1 MAEFSCNGLDDL
13 MLSFQE
19 IAAIPE
25 EVQDEMLRAG
35 AEVVA
40 QAQREKV
47 KAYGIYDGSSPR
59 HVADAIKPGKVKP
72 GKVKLKKGQRVI
84 YVTPSGSRRRG
95 KSVTRNAEILF
106 VNEYGKRG
114 QKARPAIRDANEA
127 CAEQMVNAQMA
138 VYDKHLRSKDL

>member
-13 MLSFQE
+13 MLSLQE

-35 AEVVA
+35 ADVGA

-59 HVADAIKPGKVKP
+59 HVADTIKPGR
-72 GKVKLKKGQRVI
+72 VKLKKGQRVI
-84 YVTPSGSRRRG
+84 YVTPTGSRRRG

-127 CAEQMVNAQMA
+127 CAEQMVSAQMA

>member
-13 MLSFQE
+13 MLSLHE

-25 EVQDEMLRAG
+25 EVQDEMLLAG
-35 AEVVA
+35 ADVVA

-59 HVADAIKPGKVKP
+59 HVADTIKPGR
-72 GKVKLKKGQRVI
+72 VKLKKGQRVI
-84 YVTPSGSRRRG
+84 YVTPTGSRRRG

-127 CAEQMVNAQMA
+127 CAEQMVSAQMA

>member
-13 MLSFQE
+13 MLSLQE

-47 KAYGIYDGSSPR
+47 RAYGIYDGSSPR
-59 HVADAIKPGKVKP
+59 HVADSIKP
-72 GKVKLKKGQRVI
+72 GKVKLKKGQRII
-84 YVTPSGSRRRG
+84 YVSPTGSRRRG
-95 KSVTRNAEILF
+95 KTVTRNSEILF
-106 VNEYGKRG
+106 VNEYGRRE
-114 QKARPAIRDANEA
+114 QKARPAVRDANEA
-127 CAEQMVNAQMA
+127 SAEATTAAQA
-138 VYDKHLRSKDL
+138 EVYDKYLRSKDL

>member
-13 MLSFQE
+13 MLSLQE

-35 AEVVA
+35 ADVVA

-59 HVADAIKPGKVKP
+59 HVADTIKPGR
-72 GKVKLKKGQRVI
+72 VKLKKGQRVI
-84 YVTPSGSRRRG
+84 YVTPTGSRRRG
-95 KSVTRNAEILF
+95 KSVTRSAEILF

>member
-13 MLSFQE
+13 MLSLQE

-35 AEVVA
+35 ADVVA

-59 HVADAIKPGKVKP
+59 HVADTIKPGR
-72 GKVKLKKGQRVI
+72 VKLKKGQRVI
-84 YVTPSGSRRRG
+84 YVTPTGSRRRG

-127 CAEQMVNAQMA
+127 CAEQMVSAQMA
-138 VYDKHLRSKDL
+138 IYDKHLRSKDL

>member
-13 MLSFQE
+13 MLSLQE
-19 IAAIPE
+19 IDAIPE

-40 QAQREKV
+40 KAQREKV
-47 KAYGIYDGSSPR
+47 RAYGIYDGSSPR
-59 HVADAIKPGKVKP
+59 HVADTIKPGR
-72 GKVKLKKGQRVI
+72 VKLKKGQRVI
-84 YVTPSGSRRRG
+84 YVTPTGSRRRG

-127 CAEQMVNAQMA
+127 CAEQMVSAQMA

>member
-1 MAEFSCNGLDDL
+1 MAEFSCNGLDEL
-13 MLSFQE
+13 MLSLQE

-25 EVQDEMLRAG
+25 DVQDEMLQAG
-35 AEVVA
+35 ADVVA

-59 HVADAIKPGKVKP
+59 HVADTIKPGR
-72 GKVKLKKGQRVI
+72 VKLKKGQRVV
-84 YVTPSGSRRRG
+84 YVTPAGSRRRG
-95 KSVTRNAEILF
+95 KTVTRNAEILF

-127 CAEQMVNAQMA
+127 CAEQMVSAQMA

>member
-13 MLSFQE
+13 MLSLQE

-47 KAYGIYDGSSPR
+47 KAYGTYDGSSPR
-59 HVADAIKPGKVKP
+59 HVADTIKPGR
-72 GKVKLKKGQRVI
+72 VKLKKGQRII
-84 YVTPSGSRRRG
+84 YVSPTGSRRRG
-95 KSVTRNAEILF
+95 KTVTRNSEILF
-106 VNEYGKRG
+106 VNEYGRLG
-114 QKARPAIRDANEA
+114 QKARPAVRDANEA
-127 CAEQMVNAQMA
+127 SAEKTTAAMA
-138 VYDKHLRSKDL
+138 AVHEKWLKSKNL

>member
-13 MLSFQE
+13 MLSLQE

-25 EVQDEMLRAG
+25 EVQDKMLRAG
-35 AEVVA
+35 ADVVA

-59 HVADAIKPGKVKP
+59 HVADTIKPGR
-72 GKVKLKKGQRVI
+72 VKLKKGQRVI
-84 YVTPSGSRRRG
+84 YVTPTGSRRRG

>member
-13 MLSFQE
+13 MLSLQE

-59 HVADAIKPGKVKP
+59 HVADTIKPGR
-72 GKVKLKKGQRVI
+72 VKLKKGQRVI
-84 YVTPSGSRRRG
+84 YVTPTGSRRRG

-106 VNEYGKRG
+106 VNEYGKRD

-127 CAEQMVNAQMA
+127 CAEQMVSAQMA

>member
-13 MLSFQE
+13 MLSLQE
-19 IAAIPE
+19 IAEIPE

-35 AEVVA
+35 ADVVA

-59 HVADAIKPGKVKP
+59 HVADTIKPGR
-72 GKVKLKKGQRVI
+72 VKLKKGQRVI
-84 YVTPSGSRRRG
+84 YVTPTGSRRRG

-127 CAEQMVNAQMA
+127 CAEQMVRAQMA

>member
-1 MAEFSCNGLDDL
+1 MAEFSCNGLDGL
-13 MLSFQE
+13 MLSLQE
-19 IAAIPE
+19 VAEIPE

-35 AEVVA
+35 ADVVA

-59 HVADAIKPGKVKP
+59 HVADTIKPGR
-72 GKVKLKKGQRVI
+72 VKLKKGQRVI
-84 YVTPSGSRRRG
+84 YVTPTGSRRRG

-127 CAEQMVNAQMA
+127 CAEQMVSAQMA

>member
-1 MAEFSCNGLDDL
+1 MAEFSCNGLDEL
-13 MLSFQE
+13 MLSLQE

-25 EVQDEMLRAG
+25 EVQDEMLQAG
-35 AEVVA
+35 ANVVA

-59 HVADAIKPGKVKP
+59 HVADTIKPGR
-72 GKVKLKKGQRVI
+72 VKLKKGQRVI
-84 YVTPSGSRRRG
+84 YVTPTGSRRRG

-127 CAEQMVNAQMA
+127 CAEQMVSAQMA

>member
-13 MLSFQE
+13 MLSLQE

-35 AEVVA
+35 ADVVA

-47 KAYGIYDGSSPR
+47 KAYGIYDGRSPR
-59 HVADAIKPGKVKP
+59 HVADTIKPGR
-72 GKVKLKKGQRVI
+72 VKLKKGQRVI
-84 YVTPSGSRRRG
+84 YVTPTGSRRRG

-127 CAEQMVNAQMA
+127 CAEQMVSAQMA

>member
-1 MAEFSCNGLDDL
+1 MAEFSCNGLDNL
-13 MLSFQE
+13 MLSMQE
-19 IAAIPE
+19 IAEISE
-25 EVQDEMLRAG
+25 EVHDEMLRAG
-35 AEVVA
+35 ADVVA

-47 KAYGIYDGSSPR
+47 KAYGIYDGSSPK
-59 HVADAIKPGKVKP
+59 HVADVIKP

-84 YVTPSGSRRRG
+84 YVTPAGSRRRG

>member
-13 MLSFQE
+13 MLSLQE

-25 EVQDEMLRAG
+25 EVQDEMLQAG
-35 AEVVA
+35 ADVVA

-47 KAYGIYDGSSPR
+47 KAYGIYDGSSPK
-59 HVADAIKPGKVKP
+59 HVADTIKP

-127 CAEQMVNAQMA
+127 CAEQMVNAQMT

>member
-13 MLSFQE
+13 VLSLQE
-19 IAAIPE
+19 IAEIPA
-25 EVQDEMLRAG
+25 EVQEEMLQAG
-35 AEVVA
+35 ADVVA

-47 KAYGIYDGSSPR
+47 KAYGIYDGSSPK
-59 HVADAIKPGKVKP
+59 HVADTIKP

-84 YVTPSGSRRRG
+84 YVSPTGSRRRG

-127 CAEQMVNAQMA
+127 CAKQMVNAQMT